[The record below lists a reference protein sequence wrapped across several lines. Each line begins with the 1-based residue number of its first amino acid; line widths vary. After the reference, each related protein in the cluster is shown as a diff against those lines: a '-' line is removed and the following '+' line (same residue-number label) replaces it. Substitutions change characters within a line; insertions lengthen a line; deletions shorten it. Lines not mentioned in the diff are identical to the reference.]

1 MKNAYVAPQLE
12 ELVLLSEAI
21 LVESPDDN
29 EENLGELLRGLGQ
42 FSF

>member
-29 EENLGELLRGLGQ
+29 EENLGSLLNGLGQ
-42 FSF
+42 VSF